1 MLGAGAAAAAATDKK
16 ASVDEM
22 KYLKLFPMGQVLH
35 KSNTYPA
42 GAARC
47 SRRLRLLIAAHCL
60 AAPLAFG
67 QGYPGGGG
75 MPGSRGM
82 GQPMGGA
89 TQDFP
94 STTSTDKPDAA
105 AKKSFNAG
113 VKSLNK
119 AREYEEAAAKA
130 PNADKK
136 SVEMEKAG
144 DAYDRALDQF
154 TAALSSKG
162 DMFEAWDNVGFV
174 HLRLGANNE
183 AIDDYN
189 HTLALKPDLLEAVE
203 HRAEAYMAVDR
214 LDEAKAAYMDLFNHS
229 RPLADQ
235 LMAAMQ
241 KWLEGH
247 RAAANGMR
255 GTDIDAFGKWLAE
268 RDGIAKQSASN

>member
-1 MLGAGAAAAAATDKK
+1 M
-16 ASVDEM
+16 S
-22 KYLKLFPMGQVLH
+22 QVLH
-35 KSNTYPA
+35 KSINHPA
-42 GAARC
+42 GAAR
-47 SRRLRLLIAAHCL
+47 RGGRLGLLIAAHCL
-60 AAPLAFG
+60 AAPLALG

-82 GQPMGGA
+82 GPPMGGPP
-89 TQDFP
+89 QDF
-94 STTSTDKPDAA
+94 STTTSTEKPDAA
-105 AKKSFNAG
+105 AKKAFNAG

-119 AREYEEAAAKA
+119 ARDYEEAAAKA
-130 PNADKK
+130 AKAANADKK
-136 SVEMEKAG
+136 SAEMEKAG

-214 LDEAKAAYMDLFNHS
+214 LEEAKAAYMDLFNHS

-241 KWLEGH
+241 TWLESH

-255 GTDIDAFGKWLAE
+255 GTDIEAFGKWLAE
-268 RDGIAKQSASN
+268 RDGIAKQSASTATP